1 MSNTPGSIR
10 NKELSRSIKQVVKGR
25 LCGNCEYRTN
35 GRVINGKKDRGG
47 THSKTCLECFTV
59 DGKPNYLRKK
69 SVCNEPS
76 EGVSY
81 SFVY

>member
-1 MSNTPGSIR
+1 MSNKPTYSY
-10 NKELSRSIKQVVKGR
+10 SRAKVSGR

-35 GRVINGKKDRGG
+35 GKVINGKKYRSG

-76 EGVSY
+76 EDVSY